1 MNIELQDFYTQAIL
15 SMAALV
21 GFTSFLMLVQSRLL
35 RLIFVFAM
43 QGLLLCLTTALVAYS
58 LNNPHLYISA
68 VMTLGLKVVFIP
80 WMLRREVLQMN
91 MHRDVQALNNKTTT
105 MMGGASLMVFSYYV
119 LHPIVLTSSPV
130 MLNALAVSLSVVLLG
145 MLLMISHR
153 QAVAH
158 VVGFMSI
165 ENGLFFAAIVATKG
179 MPMVVELGVAFDV
192 LVAAVLFGIFF
203 FHIRTSIDSLDVDL
217 MNRLNE
223 VDQVQ
228 KTEDRSQRTED
239 GSGQNDLTS
248 NFQSLNSELGVS
260 K

>member
-1 MNIELQDFYTQAIL
+1 MNIEQTDFYTQAIL

-21 GFTSFLMLVQSRLL
+21 GLTSFLMLGQGRLL
-35 RLIFVFAM
+35 RLIFVFGM
-43 QGLLLCLTTALVAYS
+43 QGFLLTLTTALAAYS
-58 LNNPHLYISA
+58 LDNPHLYISA
-68 VMTLGLKVVFIP
+68 VLTLVLKVIFIP
-80 WMLRREVLQMN
+80 WMLRREVLHQN
-91 MHRDVQALNNKTTT
+91 MHRDIQALTNKT
-105 MMGGASLMVFSYYV
+105 MVMLGGASLMVFSYYV
-119 LHPIVLTSSPV
+119 LHPIVQTTSLV

-179 MPMVVELGVAFDV
+179 MPMVVELGIAFDV

-217 MNRLNE
+217 LNKLHE
-223 VDQVQ
+223 VD
-228 KTEDRSQRTED
+228 K
-239 GSGQNDLTS
+239 
-248 NFQSLNSELGVS
+248 
-260 K
+260 

>member
-1 MNIELQDFYTQAIL
+1 MNIEQQDFYTQAIL

-21 GFTSFLMLVQSRLL
+21 GLTSFLMLGQGRLL
-35 RLIFVFAM
+35 RLIFVFAL
-43 QGLLLCLTTALVAYS
+43 QGLLLTLTTALAAYS
-58 LNNPHLYISA
+58 LNSPHLYISA
-68 VMTLGLKVVFIP
+68 MMTLILKVIFIP
-80 WMLRREVLQMN
+80 WMLRRQVLLMN
-91 MHRDVQALNNKTTT
+91 MHRDVEALKNNTAV
-105 MMGGASLMVFSYYV
+105 MLGGAGLMVFSYYV
-119 LHPIVLTSSPV
+119 LHPIVQTSSAI

-203 FHIRTSIDSLDVDL
+203 FHIRTSIDSLDVDR
-217 MNRLNE
+217 MNRLHE
-223 VDQVQ
+223 VDQ
-228 KTEDRSQRTED
+228 
-239 GSGQNDLTS
+239 
-248 NFQSLNSELGVS
+248 
-260 K
+260 

>member
-1 MNIELQDFYTQAIL
+1 MTIENQDFYSQAIL

-21 GFTSFLMLVQSRLL
+21 GLMSFLMLGQGRLL
-35 RLIFVFAM
+35 RLIFIFAV
-43 QGLLLCLTTALVAYS
+43 QGFLLTATTALAAYS

-68 VMTLGLKVVFIP
+68 FLTFVLKVLFIP
-80 WMLRREVLQMN
+80 WMLKSQVIQMN
-91 MHRDVQALNNKTTT
+91 LHRDLEALKNNTLV
-105 MMGGASLMVFSYYV
+105 MLGGASLMVFSYYV
-119 LHPIVLTSSPV
+119 LHPIVQTSSAV

-165 ENGLFFAAIVATKG
+165 ENGLFFAAIVSTQG

-203 FHIRTSIDSLDVDL
+203 FHIRTSIDSLDVDQL
-217 MNRLNE
+217 NRLHE
-223 VDQVQ
+223 VD
-228 KTEDRSQRTED
+228 K
-239 GSGQNDLTS
+239 
-248 NFQSLNSELGVS
+248 
-260 K
+260 

>member
-15 SMAALV
+15 SMAALI
-21 GFTSFLMLVQSRLL
+21 GFTSFLMLVQARLL

-43 QGLLLCLTTALVAYS
+43 QGFLLCLTTALVAYS
-58 LNNPHLYISA
+58 QSNHHLYISA
-68 VMTLGLKVVFIP
+68 VMTLGLKVIFIP

-91 MHRDVQALNNKTTT
+91 LHRDVQALNNQISI
-105 MMGGASLMVFSYYV
+105 MLGGASLMVFSYYV

-223 VDQVQ
+223 VDKQVEGEG
-228 KTEDRSQRTED
+228 K
-239 GSGQNDLTS
+239 
-248 NFQSLNSELGVS
+248 
-260 K
+260 